1 MLMEKTMVSEG
12 ALNRQVFIYLLIY
25 SNKLAY
31 LQLITDLVY
40 RSSPPKSHEQGY
52 LNLSKNLE
60 KYVYVFCEFVVIWPV
75 FGIVPVFGES
85 LSQFLSS
92 VANINVTIYFTTA
105 ISSFY
110 LLNFLS
116 VVYILEGII
125 TTY

>member
-12 ALNRQVFIYLLIY
+12 AVNRQVFIYLLIY

-31 LQLITDLVY
+31 FQLITVLVY

-60 KYVYVFCEFVVIWPV
+60 KYVYVFCEFIVIWPV

-85 LSQFLSS
+85 FSQFLSS